1 MNTPTMLPSFTPL
14 FLVPPTVTRGGD
26 QTRITANEADSVTLT
41 FMISRADP
49 PVAIEDIMWLYSRN
63 FSETPFSQ
71 SQEIITGLSNRIS
84 GSTFTFSNDLLN
96 LTISNIVQA
105 RMVGED
111 TDAGRYFLV
120 ATNPAGMI
128 YSYYDLVVNG

>member
-1 MNTPTMLPSFTPL
+1 MLPSFTPL

-26 QTRITANEADSVTLT
+26 QTQITANEGESVALT
-41 FMISRADP
+41 FVISRADP
-49 PVAIEDIMWLYSRN
+49 PLAMEDIMWFYSRN
-63 FSETPFSQ
+63 FSGTPFNQ
-71 SQEIITGLSNRIS
+71 SQEITGLSNRIS

-120 ATNPAGMI
+120 VTNPAGMN